1 MANSTNKTGESPV
14 RRSGRLS
21 RGGIDNRKA
30 SIRGDG
36 DGPDTKQPKESSIS
50 VKNPLQKKQDL
61 EVSTC
66 TPPACTKCGCTDRT
80 NKQAVVRRN
89 IAGTTR
95 EGFAYTQIAWSYVNC
110 LQCDNRYRI
119 IEYLKPAEQK

>member
-1 MANSTNKTGESPV
+1 M
-14 RRSGRLS
+14 
-21 RGGIDNRKA
+21 
-30 SIRGDG
+30 
-36 DGPDTKQPKESSIS
+36 
-50 VKNPLQKKQDL
+50 KNPLQKKQDL

-66 TPPACTKCGCTDRT
+66 TPPACTTCGCTDRT

>member
-1 MANSTNKTGESPV
+1 MANSTNKTRESSL
-14 RRSGRLS
+14 RRSGGLN
-21 RGGIDNRKA
+21 RGRVNNRKA
-30 SIRGDG
+30 EVRGTG
-36 DGPDTKQPKESSIS
+36 DSPDAGTQKESSIS

-110 LQCDNRYRI
+110 LQCDTRYRI